1 MSQSV
6 GYAIAAVGPALFG
19 ALHALTNNWTVSLIV
34 LIVSMSLQALFGAF
48 AGRDRYVLEPK
59 G

>member
-1 MSQSV
+1 M
-6 GYAIAAVGPALFG
+6 GPALFG